1 MASDRTP
8 GSSLDARSDSG
19 SGNGSGLGS
28 DSGRDFAV
36 ICYREEGRWELG
48 LLPQRASSSLESLL
62 AVLRQQPG
70 ELGTVGFVDIADDFF
85 VAARVTGDDVRLLL
99 SDITAADEWPLAR
112 EVLEW
117 LGIPE
122 PTDEDLDDV
131 VPAGDL
137 ALFTDLGLP
146 EIELGLM
153 LSDIDAYADEMLFS
167 IARRLGFGDDLERLV
182 DAGVQ

>member
-1 MASDRTP
+1 MASDRRP
-8 GSSLDARSDSG
+8 GSSSSA
-19 SGNGSGLGS
+19 GS
-28 DSGRDFAV
+28 DSDSASSDAGRDFAV
-36 ICYREEGRWELG
+36 VCYREEGRWELG
-48 LLPQRASSSLESLL
+48 LLPERATSSLEALL
-62 AVLRQQPG
+62 GALRQQPG
-70 ELGTVGFVDIADDFF
+70 EVGTVGFVDIADDFF
-85 VAARVTGDDVRLLL
+85 IAARVTGDDVRLLL
-99 SDITAADEWPLAR
+99 SDITAADEWALAR

-122 PTDEDLDDV
+122 PADEDFDDI

-137 ALFTDLGLP
+137 SLFTDLGLP

-182 DAGVQ
+182 DAAVH

>member
-1 MASDRTP
+1 
-8 GSSLDARSDSG
+8 
-19 SGNGSGLGS
+19 
-28 DSGRDFAV
+28 V
-36 ICYREEGRWELG
+36 VCYREEGRWELG
-48 LLPQRASSSLESLL
+48 LLPERASSSLESLL
-62 AVLRQQPG
+62 AVLGQQSG
-70 ELGTVGFVDIADDFF
+70 EVTVGLVDIADDFF
-85 VAARVTGDDVRLLL
+85 VAVRVTGDDVRMLL
-99 SDITAADEWPLAR
+99 SDITAAGEWPLAR

-117 LGIPE
+117 QGIPE

-137 ALFTDLGLP
+137 ALFADLGLP

-182 DAGVQ
+182 DAGVH